1 MSRFIRH
8 IDYFGGAITRVAAQA
23 DRLSLLKSASNA
35 TRVIALVLLAGLV
48 TECCAESQAEQ
59 KAGEPLTQLSL
70 AQLADVEVTT
80 ASKEPEEVWKTPA
93 AVYVLTNEDI
103 RRSGATSI
111 PEALRLVPGVQVSRS
126 DTDHWA
132 VGIRGF
138 ADQFSKSMLVMV
150 DGRSLYT
157 PLFAGVSW
165 SLQDGIMLED
175 IERIEVIR
183 GPGGTIWGANAVT
196 GVINIIT
203 KRAKDTH
210 GALVS
215 TGGGNID
222 QGIGSFRYGDGNGSN
237 FDYRVYGKGFSRG
250 ASFHSDD
257 QGYDT
262 WRSAQMG
269 FRTDWDVRHND
280 HLTIQGDM
288 YKGGVGGTVGY
299 GSFNPP
305 EQIISNQAAAVSG
318 GNLLAQW
325 RHDLREGSDIQ
336 VQAYYDRTYAQAPH
350 YQETRNTFD
359 LDFIHHLTLG
369 QRQNFIWGVGAR
381 LSPSQVVQTVP
392 TLDLIPHDFAN
403 NVYSGFMQ
411 DEIAVV
417 PNKFSLTVGS
427 KLEHNSFTGFEFQ
440 PSLRGLWTI
449 TPRQTFWAAV
459 TRAVRTPSRIEE
471 GFRLIDF
478 GIANPLIYV
487 AVDGNPQLSS
497 ERLIG
502 YEAGYRTLVTPKIYI
517 DIAVFHNDYND
528 LINLGTPTVTLDT
541 TPTPVHLTIHLPF
554 ANGLRGN
561 TDGFEIA
568 PDWKPSRWWQMKAT
582 YSYLNLNLE
591 SIPGVVDS
599 NGYIGKEEGSSP
611 HNQVTLQSRF
621 NLPKGIEFDQTYRYV
636 SALPAFLVGSYSTAD
651 AHLAWRATRQM
662 EFSVVGENLFQPHH
676 TEFGGNPGPLVG
688 IKRSVYAQITW
699 RRTAD

>member
-1 MSRFIRH
+1 MVLMNRCFCPFRPI
-8 IDYFGGAITRVAAQA
+8 AV
-23 DRLSLLKSASNA
+23 
-35 TRVIALVLLAGLV
+35 VALVVFAGLFN
-48 TECCAESQAEQ
+48 EAAADPGPDN
-59 KAGEPLTQLSL
+59 KNDGPLKQLSL
-70 AQLADVEVTT
+70 EQLGDVEVTT
-80 ASKEPEEVWKTPA
+80 ASKEPEEVWKTA
-93 AVYVLTNEDI
+93 AAIYVLTNEDI

-111 PEALRLVPGVQVSRS
+111 PEVLRLVPGVQVSRI
-126 DTDHWA
+126 DNDHWA

-157 PLFAGVSW
+157 PLFAGVYW
-165 SLQDGIMLED
+165 ALQDGIILED
-175 IERIEVIR
+175 VERIEVIR

-222 QGIGSFRYGDGNGSN
+222 QGIGGFRYGDGNGSN

-250 ASFHSDD
+250 AGFHPDH
-257 QGYDT
+257 QGFDT
-262 WRSAQMG
+262 WRMGQLG
-269 FRTDWDVRHND
+269 FRTDWDARSND

-288 YKGGVGGTVGY
+288 YKGGVGETVGY
-299 GSFNPP
+299 GSFTPP
-305 EQIISNQAAAVSG
+305 EQIISQQAVAVSG
-318 GNLLAQW
+318 GNLLAAW

-336 VQAYYDRTYAQAPH
+336 VQAYYDRTYALAPH

-369 QRQNFIWGVGAR
+369 ERHNFIWGVGAR

-403 NVYSGFMQ
+403 NVYSGFVQ
-411 DEIAVV
+411 DEIAIV

-427 KLEHNSFTGFEFQ
+427 KLEHNSYTGFEFQ
-440 PSLRGLWTI
+440 PSVRGLWTI

-471 GFRLIDF
+471 DFRLIEF
-478 GIANPLIYV
+478 GIAKPLVYV
-487 AVDGNPQLSS
+487 AVDGNRQLSS

-528 LINLGTPTVTLDT
+528 LINLGMPTLTLDT

-582 YSYLNLNLE
+582 YSYLNLNLK
-591 SIPGVVDS
+591 SIPGVVDG
-599 NGYIGKEEGSSP
+599 NGYVGKDEGSSP

-621 NLPKGIEFDQTYRYV
+621 NLPKGFEFDQTYRYV
-636 SALPAFLVGSYSTAD
+636 SALPAFLVDSYSTAD
-651 AHLAWRATRQM
+651 MHLAWRATRQM

-676 TEFGGNPGPLVG
+676 AEFGGNPGPLVG

-699 RRTAD
+699 RHPAD

>member
-1 MSRFIRH
+1 
-8 IDYFGGAITRVAAQA
+8 
-23 DRLSLLKSASNA
+23 
-35 TRVIALVLLAGLV
+35 
-48 TECCAESQAEQ
+48 
-59 KAGEPLTQLSL
+59 
-70 AQLADVEVTT
+70 
-80 ASKEPEEVWKTPA
+80 
-93 AVYVLTNEDI
+93 
-103 RRSGATSI
+103 
-111 PEALRLVPGVQVSRS
+111 
-126 DTDHWA
+126 
-132 VGIRGF
+132 
-138 ADQFSKSMLVMV
+138 
-150 DGRSLYT
+150 
-157 PLFAGVSW
+157 
-165 SLQDGIMLED
+165 
-175 IERIEVIR
+175 
-183 GPGGTIWGANAVT
+183 
-196 GVINIIT
+196 
-203 KRAKDTH
+203 
-210 GALVS
+210 
-215 TGGGNID
+215 
-222 QGIGSFRYGDGNGSN
+222 
-237 FDYRVYGKGFSRG
+237 
-250 ASFHSDD
+250 
-257 QGYDT
+257 
-262 WRSAQMG
+262 MG
-269 FRTDWDVRHND
+269 FRTDWDVRRHD

-288 YKGGVGGTVGY
+288 YKGGVGETVGF
-299 GSFNPP
+299 GSFTPP
-305 EQIISNQAAAVSG
+305 EQIISNQAVAVSG

-336 VQAYYDRTYAQAPH
+336 VQAYYDRTYALAPH

-359 LDFIHHLTLG
+359 VDFIHHLTLG
-369 QRQNFIWGVGAR
+369 EHHNFIWGVGAR

-403 NVYSGFMQ
+403 NVYSGFVQ
-411 DEIAVV
+411 DEIAIV

-440 PSLRGLWTI
+440 PSVRGLWTI

-459 TRAVRTPSRIEE
+459 TRAVRTPSRVEE
-471 GFRLIDF
+471 DIRLLDF
-478 GIANPLIYV
+478 GIANPLIYL

-502 YEAGYRTLVTPKIYI
+502 YEAGYRTLVTPKIYV

-528 LINLGTPTVTLDT
+528 LINLGAPTVTLDA

-591 SIPGVVDS
+591 TIPGVVDG
-599 NGYIGKEEGSSP
+599 NGYLGKDEGSSP
-611 HNQVTLQSRF
+611 HNQITLQSRF
-621 NLPKGIEFDQTYRYV
+621 SLPKGFEFDQTYRYV

-651 AHLAWRATRQM
+651 THLAWRATRQM

-699 RRTAD
+699 RRSAD

>member
-1 MSRFIRH
+1 MNK
-8 IDYFGGAITRVAAQA
+8 YFFPVRRTIA
-23 DRLSLLKSASNA
+23 
-35 TRVIALVLLAGLV
+35 VIALGLLAGLV
-48 TECCAESQAEQ
+48 NEAL
-59 KAGEPLTQLSL
+59 AGPEPDKKSDEPLKQLSL
-70 AQLADVEVTT
+70 AQLGDVEVTT

-111 PEALRLVPGVQVSRS
+111 PEVLRLVPGVQVSRI
-126 DTDHWA
+126 DNDHWA

-157 PLFAGVSW
+157 PLFAGVYW
-165 SLQDGIMLED
+165 ALQDGIILED
-175 IERIEVIR
+175 VERIEVIR

-210 GALVS
+210 GALASV
-215 TGGGNID
+215 GGGNID
-222 QGIGSFRYGDGNGSN
+222 QGIGEVRYGSGNGN

-250 ASFHSDD
+250 AGFHSDD

-262 WRSAQMG
+262 WRSGQMG
-269 FRTDWDVRHND
+269 FRTDWDGRHND

-288 YKGGVGGTVGY
+288 YKGGVGETVGY
-299 GSFNPP
+299 GSFTPP
-305 EQIISNQAAAVSG
+305 QQIISNQAVAVSG

-336 VQAYYDRTYAQAPH
+336 VQAYYDRTYALAPH

-359 LDFIHHLTLG
+359 VDFIHHLTLG
-369 QRQNFIWGVGAR
+369 EHHNFIWGVGAR

-403 NVYSGFMQ
+403 NVYSGFVQ
-411 DEIAVV
+411 DEIAIV

-440 PSLRGLWTI
+440 PSVRGLWTI
-449 TPRQTFWAAV
+449 TPRQTFWVAV
-459 TRAVRTPSRIEE
+459 TRAVRTPSRVEE
-471 GFRLIDF
+471 DFRLLDF

-502 YEAGYRTLVTPKIYI
+502 YEAGYRTLVTPKIYV

-528 LINLGTPTVTLDT
+528 LINLGAPTVTLDA
-541 TPTPVHLTIHLPF
+541 TPTPAHLTIHLPF

-591 SIPGVVDS
+591 TIPGVVDGD
-599 NGYIGKEEGSSP
+599 GYLGKDEGSSP
-611 HNQVTLQSRF
+611 HNQITLQSRF
-621 NLPKGIEFDQTYRYV
+621 SLPKGFEFDQTYRYV

-651 AHLAWRATRQM
+651 THLAWRATRQM

-676 TEFGGNPGPLVG
+676 AEFGGNPGPLVG

-699 RRTAD
+699 RRSAD

>member
-1 MSRFIRH
+1 MNK
-8 IDYFGGAITRVAAQA
+8 YFCPVRRTIA
-23 DRLSLLKSASNA
+23 
-35 TRVIALVLLAGLV
+35 VIVLGLLAGLV
-48 TECCAESQAEQ
+48 NEAL
-59 KAGEPLTQLSL
+59 AGPEPEKKSDEPLKQLSL
-70 AQLADVEVTT
+70 AQLGDVEVTT

-111 PEALRLVPGVQVSRS
+111 PEVLRLVPGVQVSRI
-126 DTDHWA
+126 DNDHWA

-157 PLFAGVSW
+157 PLFAGVYW
-165 SLQDGIMLED
+165 ALQDGIILED
-175 IERIEVIR
+175 VERIEVIR

-210 GALVS
+210 GALASV
-215 TGGGNID
+215 GGGNID
-222 QGIGSFRYGDGNGSN
+222 QGIGEVRYGSGNGN

-250 ASFHSDD
+250 AGFHSDD
-257 QGYDT
+257 QGYDA
-262 WRSAQMG
+262 WRSGQMG

-280 HLTIQGDM
+280 HLTIQGDL
-288 YKGGVGGTVGY
+288 YKGGVGETVGY
-299 GSFNPP
+299 GSFTPP
-305 EQIISNQAAAVSG
+305 QQIISNQAVAVSG

-336 VQAYYDRTYAQAPH
+336 VQAYYDRTYALAPH

-359 LDFIHHLTLG
+359 VDFIHHLTLG
-369 QRQNFIWGVGAR
+369 EHHNFIWGVGAR

-403 NVYSGFMQ
+403 NVYSGFVQ
-411 DEIAVV
+411 DEIAIV

-440 PSLRGLWTI
+440 PSVRGLWTI
-449 TPRQTFWAAV
+449 TPRQTFWVAV
-459 TRAVRTPSRIEE
+459 TRAVRTPSRVEE
-471 GFRLIDF
+471 DFRLLDF

-502 YEAGYRTLVTPKIYI
+502 YEAGYRTLVTPKIYV

-528 LINLGTPTVTLDT
+528 LISLGAPTVTLDA
-541 TPTPVHLTIHLPF
+541 TPTPAHLTIHLPF

-591 SIPGVVDS
+591 TIPGVVDGD
-599 NGYIGKEEGSSP
+599 GYLGKDEGSSP
-611 HNQVTLQSRF
+611 HNQITLQSRF
-621 NLPKGIEFDQTYRYV
+621 SLPKGFEFDQTYRYV

-651 AHLAWRATRQM
+651 THLAWRATRQM

-676 TEFGGNPGPLVG
+676 AEFGGNPGPLVG

-699 RRTAD
+699 RRSAD

>member
-1 MSRFIRH
+1 MNMLFHPPTFGKRVALGVAAEAARFRSLRSIRH
-8 IDYFGGAITRVAAQA
+8 STA
-23 DRLSLLKSASNA
+23 
-35 TRVIALVLLAGLV
+35 VIVLVLLSALV
-48 TECCAESQAEQ
+48 MKALADSQPDQ
-59 KAGEPLTQLSL
+59 KADGPLKQLSL
-70 AQLADVEVTT
+70 AQLGEVEVTT
-80 ASKEPEEVWKTPA
+80 ASKEPAEVWKTPA

-111 PEALRLVPGVQVSRS
+111 PEALRLVPGVQVSRI
-126 DTDHWA
+126 DNDHWA

-157 PLFAGVSW
+157 PLFAGVYW
-165 SLQDGIMLED
+165 ALQDGIILED
-175 IERIEVIR
+175 VERIEVIR

-215 TGGGNID
+215 TGGGNVD
-222 QGIGSFRYGDGNGSN
+222 QGIGGFRYGDGNGSN

-250 ASFHSDD
+250 AGFHSDD

-262 WRSAQMG
+262 WRSGQMG
-269 FRTDWDVRHND
+269 FRTDWDVRGNN

-288 YKGGVGGTVGY
+288 YKGGVGETVGY
-299 GSFNPP
+299 GSFDPP
-305 EQIISNQAAAVSG
+305 EQIISNQAVAVSG

-336 VQAYYDRTYAQAPH
+336 VQAYYDRTYALGPH

-369 QRQNFIWGVGAR
+369 ARHNFIWGLGAR
-381 LSPSQVVQTVP
+381 LSPSQFVQTVP
-392 TLDLIPHDFAN
+392 TLDLIPHNFAN
-403 NVYSGFMQ
+403 NVFSGFVQ
-411 DEIAVV
+411 DEFVIV

-427 KLEHNSFTGFEFQ
+427 KLEHNDYTGFEFQ
-440 PSLRGLWTI
+440 PSIRGLWTI

-459 TRAVRTPSRIEE
+459 TRAVRTPSRLEE
-471 GFRLIDF
+471 SFRLIDF
-478 GIANPLIYV
+478 AVASPLVYLE
-487 AVDGNPQLSS
+487 VDGNQQLSA

-502 YEAGYRTLVTPKIYI
+502 YEAGYRSLITPKLYV
-517 DIAVFHNDYND
+517 DIAVFHNNYND
-528 LINLGTPTVTLDT
+528 LISLGTPVVTLDAM
-541 TPTPVHLTIHLPF
+541 PTPPHFTLHLPF

-591 SIPGVVDS
+591 SIPGVVDGGNYVS
-599 NGYIGKEEGSSP
+599 KDEGSSP

-621 NLPKGIEFDQTYRYV
+621 NLPKGFEFDQTYRYV

-651 AHLAWRATRQM
+651 THFAWRATRQV

-676 TEFGGNPGPLVG
+676 AEFGGNPGPLVG

>member
-1 MSRFIRH
+1 MNK
-8 IDYFGGAITRVAAQA
+8 YFCPVRRTIA
-23 DRLSLLKSASNA
+23 
-35 TRVIALVLLAGLV
+35 VIVLGLLAGLV
-48 TECCAESQAEQ
+48 NEAL
-59 KAGEPLTQLSL
+59 AGPEPDKKSDEPLKQLSL
-70 AQLADVEVTT
+70 AQLGDVEVTT

-111 PEALRLVPGVQVSRS
+111 PEVLRLVPGVQVSRI
-126 DTDHWA
+126 DNDHWA

-157 PLFAGVSW
+157 PLFAGVYW
-165 SLQDGIMLED
+165 ALQDGIILED
-175 IERIEVIR
+175 VERIEVIR

-210 GALVS
+210 GALASV
-215 TGGGNID
+215 GGGNID
-222 QGIGSFRYGDGNGSN
+222 QGIGEVRYGSGNGN

-250 ASFHSDD
+250 AGFHSND

-262 WRSAQMG
+262 WRSGQMG
-269 FRTDWDVRHND
+269 FRTDWDFRRHD
-280 HLTIQGDM
+280 HITIQGDM
-288 YKGGVGGTVGY
+288 YKGGVGETVGF
-299 GSFNPP
+299 GSFTPP
-305 EQIISNQAAAVSG
+305 EQIISNQAVAVSG

-336 VQAYYDRTYAQAPH
+336 VQAYYDRTYALAPH

-359 LDFIHHLTLG
+359 VDFIHHLTLG
-369 QRQNFIWGVGAR
+369 EHHNFIWGVGAR

-403 NVYSGFMQ
+403 NVYSGFVQ
-411 DEIAVV
+411 DEIAIV
-417 PNKFSLTVGS
+417 PNKVSLTVGS

-440 PSLRGLWTI
+440 PSVRGLWTI

-459 TRAVRTPSRIEE
+459 TRAVRTPSRVEE
-471 GFRLIDF
+471 DIRLLDF
-478 GIANPLIYV
+478 GIANPLIYL

-502 YEAGYRTLVTPKIYI
+502 YEAGYRTLVTPKIYV

-528 LINLGTPTVTLDT
+528 LINLGAPTVTLDA

-591 SIPGVVDS
+591 TIPGVVDG
-599 NGYIGKEEGSSP
+599 NGYLGKDEGSSP
-611 HNQVTLQSRF
+611 HNQITLQSRF
-621 NLPKGIEFDQTYRYV
+621 SLPKGFEFDQTYRYV

-651 AHLAWRATRQM
+651 THLAWRATRQM

-699 RRTAD
+699 RRSAD

>member
-1 MSRFIRH
+1 MNK
-8 IDYFGGAITRVAAQA
+8 YFCPVRRTIA
-23 DRLSLLKSASNA
+23 
-35 TRVIALVLLAGLV
+35 VIVLGLLAGLV
-48 TECCAESQAEQ
+48 NEAL
-59 KAGEPLTQLSL
+59 AGPEPDKKSDEPLKQLSL
-70 AQLADVEVTT
+70 AQLGDVEVTT

-111 PEALRLVPGVQVSRS
+111 PEVLRLVPGVQVSRI
-126 DTDHWA
+126 DNDHWA

-157 PLFAGVSW
+157 PLFAGVYW
-165 SLQDGIMLED
+165 ALQDGIILED
-175 IERIEVIR
+175 VERIEVIR

-210 GALVS
+210 GALASV
-215 TGGGNID
+215 GGGNID
-222 QGIGSFRYGDGNGSN
+222 QGIGEVRYGSGNGN

-250 ASFHSDD
+250 AGFHSND

-262 WRSAQMG
+262 WRSGQMG
-269 FRTDWDVRHND
+269 FRTDWDVRRHD

-288 YKGGVGGTVGY
+288 YKGGVGETVGF
-299 GSFNPP
+299 GSFTPP
-305 EQIISNQAAAVSG
+305 EQIISNQAVAVSG

-336 VQAYYDRTYAQAPH
+336 VQAYYDRTYALAPH

-359 LDFIHHLTLG
+359 VDFIHHLTLG
-369 QRQNFIWGVGAR
+369 EHHNFIWGVGAR

-403 NVYSGFMQ
+403 NVYSGFVQ
-411 DEIAVV
+411 DEIAIV

-440 PSLRGLWTI
+440 PSVRGLWTI

-459 TRAVRTPSRIEE
+459 TRAVRTPSRVEE
-471 GFRLIDF
+471 DIRLLDF
-478 GIANPLIYV
+478 GIANPLIYL

-502 YEAGYRTLVTPKIYI
+502 YEAGYRTLVTPKIYV

-528 LINLGTPTVTLDT
+528 LINLGAPTVTLDA
-541 TPTPVHLTIHLPF
+541 TP
-554 ANGLRGN
+554 
-561 TDGFEIA
+561 
-568 PDWKPSRWWQMKAT
+568 MKAT

-591 SIPGVVDS
+591 TIPGVVDG
-599 NGYIGKEEGSSP
+599 NGYLGKDEGSSP
-611 HNQVTLQSRF
+611 HNQITLQSRF
-621 NLPKGIEFDQTYRYV
+621 SLPKGFEFDQTYRYV

-651 AHLAWRATRQM
+651 THLAWRATRQM

-699 RRTAD
+699 RRSAD